1 MTNAISPA
9 DMILFAAV
17 VRDGGFTHAART
29 LGLSKQTVSERI
41 AKLESRLGVRLLERT
56 TRRLRTTEPGAAY
69 YARCASIASQIE
81 DANREVQSGHD
92 EPVGLLRVSAPVLYG
107 RRFLAPVVVDYL
119 QRHPAMRVEIALADR
134 RVDLVEEG
142 FDLAIRVG
150 ELDDSSLT
158 AKRLGDAHSY
168 YVASPAFLAAHG
180 RPTARG
186 LRSVPTIGMRSS
198 ETWEIGGVS
207 RKVEPVLV
215 VNDLEAGC
223 EAAVAGVGIARS
235 PALVCREAVLEGRL
249 VVLFDDET
257 SAVRP
262 VFALYPSRRFLAAKV
277 RVFLEALERLV
288 APMQPIERVVGRRG
302 RRTRA

>member
-1 MTNAISPA
+1 
-9 DMILFAAV
+9 MILFAVV
-17 VRDGGFTHAART
+17 VREGGFTSAART
-29 LGLSKQTVSERI
+29 LGLSKQSVSERI
-41 AKLESRLGVRLLERT
+41 AKLEARLGVRLLERT

-69 YARCASIASQIE
+69 YARCAAIASQID

-119 QRHPAMRVEIALADR
+119 RRHPAMRVEIALADR

-180 RPTARG
+180 RPTVRSLRRAR
-186 LRSVPTIGMRSS
+186 TIGMRAS
-198 ETWEIGGVS
+198 ETWEIGGAS
-207 RKVEPVLV
+207 HKIEPVLV

-223 EAAVAGVGIARS
+223 EAAVAGLGIARA

-257 SAVRP
+257 SALRP

-288 APMQPIERVVGRRG
+288 APMQPIERNVGRRS